1 MNDTPSPFAPFTPS
15 PSIQSEHPPLRPETL
30 PEKPETPKQKAAREK
45 REAKAATA
53 EKRAEGK
60 SAKEMFGEQAPRQ
73 KRRATGE
80 PKTVLKFDLQTILS
94 AAALLNADDQVAF
107 EKLVGILSDAGK
119 PGRERLLAAIGKIFE

>member
-1 MNDTPSPFAPFTPS
+1 MNDTPAPFAPFVPNS
-15 PSIQSEHPPLRPETL
+15 PPVAPEAEKPAKQSRKKTTAAPVSPETL
-30 PEKPETPKQKAAREK
+30 
-45 REAKAATA
+45 A
-53 EKRAEGK
+53 E
-60 SAKEMFGEQAPRQ
+60 PRQ

-94 AAALLNADDQVAF
+94 AAALLNADDQAAF